1 MSKNYSDSTLIKS
14 LQIYKHFLIWQ
25 IFLFFFLQ
33 KNANNLC
40 LSTPNSPVKKNI
52 TMLLLTVA

>member
-1 MSKNYSDSTLIKS
+1 MSKNYSDSNLIKS

-33 KNANNLC
+33 KMQTTCAYQPQIVRL
-40 LSTPNSPVKKNI
+40 KKNI